1 MAKEMWTQWS
11 VCGGCGMVSV
21 GCVVGVGLSQWSV
34 CDGSGVV
41 SVECVVGVGLSQWGV
56 WWVCM
61 YVLLAHRGAA
71 LLNLPIGLPQSIG
84 SM

>member
-1 MAKEMWTQWS
+1 MAVLITAWQRR
-11 VCGGCGMVSV
+11 CGLSGV
-21 GCVVGVGLSQWSV
+21 CVVGVGW
-34 CDGSGVV
+34 
-41 SVECVVGVGLSQWGV
+41 SQWGV

>member
-1 MAKEMWTQWS
+1 MAVLITAWQRR
-11 VCGGCGMVSV
+11 CGLSGV
-21 GCVVGVGLSQWSV
+21 CVVGVGWSQWGV
-34 CDGSGVV
+34 WWVWGYLSGV
-41 SVECVVGVGLSQWGV
+41 CVVGVGWSQWGV